1 MEKELI
7 LKRIDSFSELEENW
21 NGYNGRKITETS
33 ILVAKLYLNHL
44 LKNISGN
51 FSVYPMPSG
60 GIQYEIDDKD
70 IEIEI
75 HDYDI
80 LISDFYYETEER
92 INWKNKIR
100 LEKLKKIIGDER

>member
-1 MEKELI
+1 MYSKELL

-21 NGYNGRKITETS
+21 NGYNARKITETS
-33 ILVAKLYLNHL
+33 IIVAKSYLNHI
-44 LKNISGN
+44 LKYTEN
-51 FSVYPMPSG
+51 FYVYPMTSG
-60 GIQYEIDDKD
+60 GIQYEINVKD

-80 LISDFYYETEER
+80 LISDFENDTEER

-100 LEKLKKIIGDER
+100 LEKLKKLYER